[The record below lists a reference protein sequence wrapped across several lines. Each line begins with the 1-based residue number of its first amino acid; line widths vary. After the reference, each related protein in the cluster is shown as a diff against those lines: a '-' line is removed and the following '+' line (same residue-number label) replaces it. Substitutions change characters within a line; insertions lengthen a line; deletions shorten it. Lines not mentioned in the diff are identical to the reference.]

1 MVLLE
6 AFMEAH
12 VSTSKL
18 TLAEV
23 CPNTVNGFIR
33 CVVFVSTWG
42 GNPTSMT
49 RGDILFEAQFLER
62 LGHGI
67 MSNIA
72 ICVHSYDH
80 SLIGVRPFFD
90 GQCEIL
96 DKGFNGGGVSPLG
109 LEIAAVL
116 GKNCQVAQVNTWKIS
131 GNKAGG
137 ACAFS
142 ADELTNPSAETRGV
156 LLG

>member
-1 MVLLE
+1 
-6 AFMEAH
+6 
-12 VSTSKL
+12 
-18 TLAEV
+18 
-23 CPNTVNGFIR
+23 
-33 CVVFVSTWG
+33 
-42 GNPTSMT
+42 MT

-62 LGHGI
+62 FGHGI

-80 SLIGVRPFFD
+80 SLVGVRPFFN
-90 GQCEIL
+90 GRCEIL
-96 DKGFNGGGVSPLG
+96 DKGFSPLG

-116 GKNCQVAQVNTWKIS
+116 GKNCQVARVNTRKIS

-142 ADELTNPSAETRGV
+142 AYELTNPSAETRGC
-156 LLG
+156 LLYTSPSPRDGLLSRMPSSA